1 MDHAINQ
8 HNRVFLVEDA
18 PAIRTRLAEMLGKVA
33 GVTIVGEADTPAS
46 AIEGILRTRPDS
58 VVLDVQLIGGS
69 GIEVLREIKP
79 AHPDIVFV
87 VLTNHSEPQYRKIY
101 MANGASY
108 FLDKSIEFEKI
119 KELISGLKTQS
130 INAQPSSKQDL

>member
-1 MDHAINQ
+1 MENAINQ

-18 PAIRTRLAEMLGKVA
+18 PALRTRLAEMLGKID

-46 AIEGILRTRPDS
+46 AIEGILRTRPHC
-58 VVLDVQLIGGS
+58 VVLDIQLVGGS

-87 VLTNHSEPQYRKIY
+87 VFTNHSEPQYRKIC

-119 KELISGLKTQS
+119 KDLVSGLKTRS
-130 INAQPSSKQDL
+130 INA